1 MLILADSSDFYLQKL
16 PNSIIENFV
25 ICFNIFDIALQNKS
39 KSQRIKKYVSK
50 VKDDVNV
57 KVNRLKQMVIRKL

>member
-1 MLILADSSDFYLQKL
+1 MKISVPDRSDFYLQKL

-25 ICFNIFDIALQNKS
+25 ICSSIFDIATQNKS
-39 KSQRIKKYVSK
+39 KIKKYISK